1 MSIPEKPKSQ
11 ASVCKYTDTVKVET
25 EETYK
30 TYGVIP

>member
-11 ASVCKYTDTVKVET
+11 GSVCEYTDTVNMET
-25 EETYK
+25 AETYR